1 MISRSG
7 GADQKGSTGCRP
19 QTIAVTNH
27 FVMVA
32 KLQPAEQRRPPKPER
47 AEARGHD
54 RQAKAKAVRKS
65 VPSSGCGR
73 QRGRYFDDDE
83 VVGPAAASWPDLGV
97 NTTYDGNPIT
107 LK

>member
-27 FVMVA
+27 FVTVA
-32 KLQPAEQRRPPKPER
+32 KLQPEEPRRPPKPER
-47 AEARGHD
+47 AEAPGHD
-54 RQAKAKAVRKS
+54 RQAKAIAERKL
-65 VPSSGCGR
+65 VSSSSCGR

-83 VVGPAAASWPDLGV
+83 AGPAAASWPDLGV
-97 NTTYDGNPIT
+97 KTTYDGNPIT